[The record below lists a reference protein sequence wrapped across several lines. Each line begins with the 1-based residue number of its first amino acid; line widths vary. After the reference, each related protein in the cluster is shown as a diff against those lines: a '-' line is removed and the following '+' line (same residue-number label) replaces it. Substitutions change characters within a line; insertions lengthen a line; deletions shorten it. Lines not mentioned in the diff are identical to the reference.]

1 MLNVPRDAVPPVS
14 VRARCTTSAASPAAA
29 SVRSASGRSSRPAA
43 GWEVTTSDG
52 ERHTYDGV
60 IVANGH
66 LWDPFVPDDPGHF
79 DGRVLHSGRYRNV
92 RDLDGD
98 RVLVVGAGNSGCD
111 LAVDAAQ
118 AGHETDVSVRNGLVF
133 QPKTLF
139 GRPRSELPLLGR
151 LPIRLQE
158 RISRGLIDDGWH
170 ATMAVNATGV
180 FYGMRAA
187 IPALR
192 RNGGGSIINI
202 ASIYGPV
209 GAPGYVAYTAS
220 KGAVIAM
227 TKVAALEH
235 AQDRIRVNAI
245 CPGPVRTPMSE
256 QEGDASV
263 DITPL
268 RRRAEPEEIS
278 SAVAF
283 LASDDAIYITGAEL
297 AVDGGYLAR

>member
-1 MLNVPRDAVPPVS
+1 MSGRLAGKVTLITGG
-14 VRARCTTSAASPAAA
+14 ARGQGAAHGRQLAEEGA
-29 SVRSASGRSSRPAA
+29 SVLLADILDELGDHHACGLRAA
-43 GWEVTTSDG
+43 GHNVHFLHLDVTDPEHWKAAVQAAE
-52 ERHTYDGV
+52 ERF
-60 IVANGH
+60 GH
-66 LWDPFVPDDPGHF
+66 LD
-79 DGRVLHSGRYRNV
+79 
-92 RDLDGD
+92 
-98 RVLVVGAGNSGCD
+98 VLVNNAGVVRV
-111 LAVDAAQ
+111 APVVD
-118 AGHETDVSVRNGLVF
+118 ES
-133 QPKTLF
+133 
-139 GRPRSELPLLGR
+139 
-151 LPIRLQE
+151 
-158 RISRGLIDDGWH
+158 DDGWH
-170 ATMAVNATGV
+170 TTMAVNSTGV

-187 IPALR
+187 IPALQ

-209 GAPGYVAYTAS
+209 GAPGYIAYTAS

-235 AQDRIRVNAI
+235 AHHRIRVNAI
-245 CPGPVRTPMSE
+245 CPGPVRSPMSE

-283 LASDDAIYITGAEL
+283 LASDDAVYITGTEL

>member
-1 MLNVPRDAVPPVS
+1 MTARLEGKTALITGGARGQGAAHGRRLADEGARVILGDILEDAGQAH
-14 VRARCTTSAASPAAA
+14 AREL
-29 SVRSASGRSSRPAA
+29 RAA
-43 GWEVTTSDG
+43 GHDVHFLRLDVTTPEDWK
-52 ERHTYDGV
+52 
-60 IVANGH
+60 A
-66 LWDPFVPDDPGHF
+66 
-79 DGRVLHSGRYRNV
+79 
-92 RDLDGD
+92 
-98 RVLVVGAGNSGCD
+98 
-111 LAVDAAQ
+111 AVDTAETRFGQ
-118 AGHETDVSVRNGLVF
+118 LDILVNNAGVVRVA
-133 QPKTLF
+133 
-139 GRPRSELPLLGR
+139 
-151 LPIRLQE
+151 PIVDE
-158 RISRGLIDDGWH
+158 SDDGWH
-170 ATMAVNATGV
+170 TTMAVNATGV

-256 QEGDASV
+256 QEGDDSV

>member
-1 MLNVPRDAVPPVS
+1 MSTRLAGKTALITGGARGQGAAHGRQLAEEGARVLLADIRDDLGDQH
-14 VRARCTTSAASPAAA
+14 ARDL
-29 SVRSASGRSSRPAA
+29 RAA
-43 GWEVTTSDG
+43 GHDVHFLHLDVTDPEHWIAAVRTAE
-52 ERHTYDGV
+52 ERF
-60 IVANGH
+60 GH
-66 LWDPFVPDDPGHF
+66 LD
-79 DGRVLHSGRYRNV
+79 
-92 RDLDGD
+92 
-98 RVLVVGAGNSGCD
+98 VLVNNAGVVRV
-111 LAVDAAQ
+111 APVVD
-118 AGHETDVSVRNGLVF
+118 ES
-133 QPKTLF
+133 
-139 GRPRSELPLLGR
+139 
-151 LPIRLQE
+151 
-158 RISRGLIDDGWH
+158 DDGWH
-170 ATMAVNATGV
+170 STMAVNATGV

-187 IPALR
+187 IPAMR

-209 GAPGYVAYTAS
+209 GAPGYIAYTAS

-235 AQDRIRVNAI
+235 AHHRIRVNAI
-245 CPGPVRTPMSE
+245 CPGPVRSPMSA

-283 LASDDAIYITGAEL
+283 LASDDAVYITGAEL

>member
-1 MLNVPRDAVPPVS
+1 MTLEGKTALITGGARGQGAAHGRRLAEEGAAVILGDILEDAGQAHA
-14 VRARCTTSAASPAAA
+14 RALR
-29 SVRSASGRSSRPAA
+29 AA
-43 GWEVTTSDG
+43 GHDVHFLRLDVTAPGDWNAAVHAAE
-52 ERHTYDGV
+52 ERFGQLDILVNNAGV
-60 IVANGH
+60 VRVA
-66 LWDPFVPDDPGHF
+66 
-79 DGRVLHSGRYRNV
+79 
-92 RDLDGD
+92 
-98 RVLVVGAGNSGCD
+98 
-111 LAVDAAQ
+111 
-118 AGHETDVSVRNGLVF
+118 
-133 QPKTLF
+133 
-139 GRPRSELPLLGR
+139 
-151 LPIRLQE
+151 PIADE
-158 RISRGLIDDGWH
+158 SDDGWH
-170 ATMAVNATGV
+170 TTMSVNATGV

-192 RNGGGSIINI
+192 RNRGGSIINV

-256 QEGDASV
+256 HEGDASV

-283 LASDDAIYITGAEL
+283 LASDDAVYITGAEL

>member
-1 MLNVPRDAVPPVS
+1 MTALKGKTALITGGARGQGAAHGRRLAEEGANVILGDILEDAGQAH
-14 VRARCTTSAASPAAA
+14 AREL
-29 SVRSASGRSSRPAA
+29 RAA
-43 GWEVTTSDG
+43 GHDVHFLRLDVTNPKDWK
-52 ERHTYDGV
+52 
-60 IVANGH
+60 A
-66 LWDPFVPDDPGHF
+66 
-79 DGRVLHSGRYRNV
+79 
-92 RDLDGD
+92 
-98 RVLVVGAGNSGCD
+98 
-111 LAVDAAQ
+111 AVDTAETRFGQ
-118 AGHETDVSVRNGLVF
+118 LDILVNNAGVVRVA
-133 QPKTLF
+133 
-139 GRPRSELPLLGR
+139 
-151 LPIRLQE
+151 PIVDE
-158 RISRGLIDDGWH
+158 SDDGWH
-170 ATMAVNATGV
+170 TTMAVNAAGV

-256 QEGDASV
+256 QEGDDSV

>member
-1 MLNVPRDAVPPVS
+1 MTARLKGRTALITGGARGQGAAHGRRLADEGANVILGDILEDAGHAH
-14 VRARCTTSAASPAAA
+14 AREL
-29 SVRSASGRSSRPAA
+29 RAA
-43 GWEVTTSDG
+43 GHDVHFVRLDVTT
-52 ERHTYDGV
+52 
-60 IVANGH
+60 
-66 LWDPFVPDDPGHF
+66 PG
-79 DGRVLHSGRYRNV
+79 DWN
-92 RDLDGD
+92 
-98 RVLVVGAGNSGCD
+98 A
-111 LAVDAAQ
+111 AVDAAETRFGQ
-118 AGHETDVSVRNGLVF
+118 LDILVNNAGVVRVA
-133 QPKTLF
+133 PMVDE
-139 GRPRSELPLLGR
+139 S
-151 LPIRLQE
+151 
-158 RISRGLIDDGWH
+158 DDGWH
-170 ATMAVNATGV
+170 TTMAVNATGV

-256 QEGDASV
+256 QEGDDSV

-283 LASDDAIYITGAEL
+283 LASDDANYITGAEL